1 MEADLPIIAPT
12 YYDLSGR
19 NIHISYSTTGVDSQ
33 PHFTYQ
39 DLQQTRSFSG
49 DLKWRR
55 LFGQK
60 FVFVKW
66 CLAKIG
72 LSTATLAAPCI
83 GQERA
88 AGG

>member
-1 MEADLPIIAPT
+1 LPGLIEMRVFIKLSEA
-12 YYDLSGR
+12 SGLTFL
-19 NIHISYSTTGVDSQ
+19 HIV
-33 PHFTYQ
+33 
-39 DLQQTRSFSG
+39 
-49 DLKWRR
+49 KWRR

>member
-1 MEADLPIIAPT
+1 
-12 YYDLSGR
+12 
-19 NIHISYSTTGVDSQ
+19 V
-33 PHFTYQ
+33 
-39 DLQQTRSFSG
+39 
-49 DLKWRR
+49 KWRR